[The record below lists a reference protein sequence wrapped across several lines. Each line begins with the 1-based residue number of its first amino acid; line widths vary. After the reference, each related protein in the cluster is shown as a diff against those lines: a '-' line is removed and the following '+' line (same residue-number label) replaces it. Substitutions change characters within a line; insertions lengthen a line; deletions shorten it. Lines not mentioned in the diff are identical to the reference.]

1 MSLFVHTFSLRVMV
15 VTIDVSLAKNKKLK
29 LISLSINAQMCEKGS
44 ECDTWR
50 TTLSHLPQEG
60 PELDSHGSLN
70 IYQHYSPVWLWAY
83 LMRKFFGL
91 EFNLLSSFT
100 LIKKK
105 KAPKSI
111 VQKNIEMEQEE
122 AINDEMKRFPKG
134 PKLYKPIFAAKMIQ

>member
-1 MSLFVHTFSLRVMV
+1 MPKCVRKAAS
-15 VTIDVSLAKNKKLK
+15 VTLDGLHLVTYLK
-29 LISLSINAQMCEKGS
+29 S
-44 ECDTWR
+44 
-50 TTLSHLPQEG
+50 QEG
-60 PELDSHGSLN
+60 NLELDSHGSLN

-83 LMRKFFGL
+83 LLRKFFGL

-122 AINDEMKRFPKG
+122 PINDEMKRFPKG
-134 PKLYKPIFAAKMIQ
+134 PKLYKPIFAAKMIQQHNLAKKCSNLLLFAKYLTIYYCFVTRI